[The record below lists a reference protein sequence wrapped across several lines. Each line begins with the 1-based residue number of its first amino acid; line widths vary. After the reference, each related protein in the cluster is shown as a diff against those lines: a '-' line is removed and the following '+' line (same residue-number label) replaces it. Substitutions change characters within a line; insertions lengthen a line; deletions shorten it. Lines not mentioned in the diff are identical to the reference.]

1 MAAIPPLD
9 HWRLGDCSPGLGIT
23 VVPCYVGDQAHLN
36 QITGEEQVAQEEDYY
51 EECWGSSSL
60 PKVLKEK
67 TPSDKTIQ
75 RHTRHDD
82 TDGSRSYG

>member
-36 QITGEEQVAQEEDYY
+36 QITDEQVIED
-51 EECWGSSSL
+51 
-60 PKVLKEK
+60 P
-67 TPSDKTIQ
+67 
-75 RHTRHDD
+75 D
-82 TDGSRSYG
+82 T